1 MTMNE
6 LRQLLETIT
15 ELTPYTIAL
24 VALAGLIVG
33 IAPSS
38 FPLLSIAA
46 GLSTGQGETGK
57 NPLRMHGLW
66 LSAGFALGIATV
78 DAILGALFGLLGLA
92 VLRVLVGFL
101 GLAYALLAII
111 LTIIGLAL
119 LHLVHIAIPMLSP
132 SANSTKTF
140 LGSYLLGLPF
150 GLSACPACTPLMLPV
165 VGAAAMTADPYM
177 GAALM
182 LTFGLARGIPILLA
196 GTVAGALAQFRYT
209 GTFTRSVERV
219 GGILMLAAA
228 AYFFYQAAIYAGWL
242 VP

>member
-1 MTMNE
+1 MNE

-15 ELTPYTIAL
+15 EITPYAIAL

-38 FPLLSIAA
+38 FPLLSVAA
-46 GLSTGQGETGK
+46 GLSTGQNTTNK
-57 NPLRMHGLW
+57 SLQRIHGLW

-92 VLRVLVGFL
+92 VLRVLVSFL

-119 LHLVHIAIPMLSP
+119 LHVVHIVIPMLSP

-165 VGAAAMTADPYM
+165 VGAAALTADPLM
-177 GAALM
+177 GATLM
-182 LTFGLARGIPILLA
+182 LTFGLARGVPIVLA
-196 GTVAGALAQFRYT
+196 GTVAGSLAHLRHT
-209 GTFTRSVERV
+209 GTFTRSVERL
-219 GGILMLAAA
+219 GGVLMLAAA
-228 AYFFYQAAIYAGWL
+228 AYFFYQAAIFAGWL
-242 VP
+242 AP